1 MLYSIDDSEG
11 ESKAMLSCR
20 KCEYKEDIPKENPV
34 VYEHILRKETSVSL
48 QLNPYLKYDPTLEH
62 LTTIV
67 CPNDQCPTRTEN
79 RTPDVVPVLMS
90 STDLLWM
97 YQCTRCSQTWTQ
109 KSRAE

>member
-1 MLYSIDDSEG
+1 MLYSIDETEG
-11 ESKAMLSCR
+11 ETGAKLSCR

-34 VYEHILRKETSVSL
+34 VYEHILRKETAVSL
-48 QLNPYLKYDPTLEH
+48 QMNPYIKYDPTLDH

-67 CPNDQCPTRTEN
+67 CPNQECTTN
-79 RTPDVVPVLMS
+79 TQQTPRDVVPVQISNTNLI
-90 STDLLWM
+90 WM